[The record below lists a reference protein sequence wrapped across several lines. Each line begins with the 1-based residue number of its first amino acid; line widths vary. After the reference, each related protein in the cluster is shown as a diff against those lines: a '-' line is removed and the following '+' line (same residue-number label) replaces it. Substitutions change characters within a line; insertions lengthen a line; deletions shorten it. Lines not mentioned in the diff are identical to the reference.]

1 MKILVAYI
9 PAFHKGY
16 VNLIQD
22 EKPDKIYLISEDF
35 ISVFENENPYL
46 SRSFIHAVSSQDIKQ
61 ILSNK
66 FPHILV
72 DILHYESVRSLLHE
86 VVSSEIGFEIVLP
99 QEDISEYFV
108 STFCKNI
115 QVSYSKSHFLRWN
128 QHISKNQPIHECVDK
143 KDILF
148 DEIIVKGYEESQK
161 SFDWWRQVGAVL
173 FNPQSKEIM
182 FTAYNKHLPYE
193 GLPNVVGDARS
204 PLTPGQN
211 PEWVTAIHAE
221 QHVLMKALNEGCSV
235 RNLALYT
242 TTYPCPVCAKLIA
255 LSGISQIFYTEGYSI
270 MEEAGNIMTS
280 FGVEIFQVHK
290 KEPLS

>member
-1 MKILVAYI
+1 MKILIAYI

-16 VNLIQD
+16 LNLIQD

-46 SRSFIHAVSSQDIKQ
+46 SRSFIHAVSSQDIQQ
-61 ILSNK
+61 ILRNR
-66 FPHILV
+66 FPFVSV
-72 DILHYESVRSLLHE
+72 DILNCDNVECILHE
-86 VVSSEIGFEIVLP
+86 LISSQKFVEIVLP
-99 QEDISEYFV
+99 QEDVSDYFV
-108 STFCKNI
+108 STFCKDI

-128 QHISKNQPIHECVDK
+128 QHISKKQPIHECIGK

-148 DEIIVKGYEESQK
+148 DEIISKGYEESQR

-173 FNPQSKEIM
+173 FDSQNHKIIC
-182 FTAYNKHLPYE
+182 TAYNKHLPYE
-193 GLPNVVGDARS
+193 GLPNVFGDARS

-221 QHVLMKALNEGCSV
+221 QHVLMKALREGHAV
-235 RNLALYT
+235 ADLALYT

-255 LSGISQIFYTEGYSI
+255 LSGISQVFYTEGYSV

-280 FGVEIFQVHK
+280 YGVEIFQIH
-290 KEPLS
+290 